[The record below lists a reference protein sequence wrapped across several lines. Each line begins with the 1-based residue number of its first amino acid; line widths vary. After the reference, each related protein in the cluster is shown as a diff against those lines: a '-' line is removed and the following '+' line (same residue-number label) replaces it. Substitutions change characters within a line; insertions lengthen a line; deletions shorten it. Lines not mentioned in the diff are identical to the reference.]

1 MLTNLF
7 YFSMLIDC
15 IKYLKMKSLNSNYWD
30 EFPEITR
37 LEQKFQN
44 TLSLYI
50 TSSGRVKAEYQEA
63 WDDLGIKTRSWTMCM
78 SINKD
83 VSHIVVPSE
92 SGVQLIVLKTT
103 HDSVIVKTRNLQ
115 APSRYLRL
123 ADLHKLITRQLNPS
137 EKIFEF
143 TKILTNFYINPVF
156 QDLFQE
162 IGVIQRVH
170 TRFHSCES
178 ETESIESSDE

>member
-1 MLTNLF
+1 
-7 YFSMLIDC
+7 
-15 IKYLKMKSLNSNYWD
+15 
-30 EFPEITR
+30 
-37 LEQKFQN
+37 
-44 TLSLYI
+44 
-50 TSSGRVKAEYQEA
+50 
-63 WDDLGIKTRSWTMCM
+63 MCM

-83 VSHIVVPSE
+83 VSHIVAPSE

-178 ETESIESSDE
+178 ETESIESSDEKATIASSPPPSLFFLKGVYVCVSIFLACI